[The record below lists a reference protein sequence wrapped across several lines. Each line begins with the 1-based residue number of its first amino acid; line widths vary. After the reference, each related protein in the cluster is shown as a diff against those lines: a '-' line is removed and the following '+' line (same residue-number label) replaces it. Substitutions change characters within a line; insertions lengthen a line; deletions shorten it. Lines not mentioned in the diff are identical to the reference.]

1 MFIIRSHRCSVTI
14 APHAICMRAN
24 ILSLRLIEN
33 FLRFQ
38 VQDKHNAFSP
48 IICIEKNNPYPT
60 VKLVK
65 SCNNKHSTSELLRLR
80 SMF

>member
-38 VQDKHNAFSP
+38 VQDKHNAFSFVP
-48 IICIEKNNPYPT
+48 SYVLKKIIHT
-60 VKLVK
+60 QL
-65 SCNNKHSTSELLRLR
+65 
-80 SMF
+80 